1 MGLTEQYNTPFEKV
15 EVINHM
21 ANGKINIKRIKWKN
35 TIYKV
40 TEVISEFLTREGDNP
55 SMNYTV
61 KTDQD
66 IILQLK
72 FEKINMTWFLIKW
85 DYDST

>member
-1 MGLTEQYNTPFEKV
+1 MTEKYNTPFEKV

-35 TIYKV
+35 TVYKV
-40 TEVISEFLTREGDNP
+40 TEVISEFLIREGDNP
-55 SMNYTV
+55 SMNYTL

-66 IILQLK
+66 VILQLK
-72 FEKINMTWFLIKW
+72 FDKINMTWELIKW